1 MGKYGSIWLDYGM
14 VTLGDTVWY
23 YVNTTYLPASCSL
36 ESFQLPL
43 YVGQLS
49 IGGSSWIVGKL
60 RYHMMHHDTTINIHK
75 QHVNA
80 VFWCVLWF
88 SPYHL
93 VECEWWPAAQTYVNK
108 LWWRVQS
115 PEKEVT
121 KNTHGITLL
130 ARSNK
135 QPDVPLGGLS
145 CKYCH
150 HDSGCFWQRA
160 GAKQGQNHKMM
171 SIGMHLSPRLTT
183 HKHPHK
189 MGTALHGWAMIFQH
203 LKFFHSALWSRFL
216 LPVFI

>member
-1 MGKYGSIWLDYGM
+1 M

-121 KNTHGITLL
+121 KTLMGSHYL
-130 ARSNK
+130 RVPTSN
-135 QPDVPLGGLS
+135 QTYHWEGWVVS
-145 CKYCH
+145 
-150 HDSGCFWQRA
+150 
-160 GAKQGQNHKMM
+160 
-171 SIGMHLSPRLTT
+171 
-183 HKHPHK
+183 
-189 MGTALHGWAMIFQH
+189 TAAMIVDAFGNGQGRNRA
-203 LKFFHSALWSRFL
+203 KITRWWA
-216 LPVFI
+216 

>member
-1 MGKYGSIWLDYGM
+1 M

-23 YVNTTYLPASCSL
+23 YVNTILIYQPVAHWR
-36 ESFQLPL
+36 SFQLPL

-49 IGGSSWIVGKL
+49 IGGSSWSVGKL

-93 VECEWWPAAQTYVNK
+93 VECEWWPAPQTYVNK

-145 CKYCH
+145 CKNCH
-150 HDSGCFWQRA
+150 NDSGCFWQRA
-160 GAKQGQNHKMM
+160 GAKQGPKSQDDEHRNALEPQAHNPQTSAQNGH
-171 SIGMHLSPRLTT
+171 GFAWLSHDLSTP
-183 HKHPHK
+183 
-189 MGTALHGWAMIFQH
+189 
-203 LKFFHSALWSRFL
+203 
-216 LPVFI
+216 